1 MDRFDLQRLE
11 LHRRFVERT
20 AMNVQTLSEL
30 TLRFDHNA
38 LGPGAREQLRYI
50 AHNLAGAAG
59 TFGFPVVSATA
70 ADLEDRLLSPG
81 RHDIGQSCRAL
92 ITQLKQVTS
101 SMPAAPLRRQGDLQ
115 KRPIAT
121 ADSRAL
127 PEVVPNGVLIVA
139 RSPELDRL
147 SSIVAGLGYT
157 PIDVLTSKLEGPASI
172 AAALVSDTVPEAL
185 QICRRYSPQVPV
197 LLVGSDASFHGRLAA
212 VRMGTTGVLTRPVD
226 ASELADWLE
235 ELAPRETG
243 RPHFILI
250 VEGDRLLA
258 ETYALELE
266 SAGMRCEVVTDGAMT
281 LDRIAATNPDLV
293 LLETRLP
300 GINGIELARIIRQ
313 SRRDL
318 ALPIVFL
325 SSESDPLLQLEAR
338 TLGGDDFIE
347 KPVDREGLVALI
359 RLRAHRGAELRS
371 LMERDG
377 LTGLANHGRFMD
389 RLAQEL
395 ERCRRTKA
403 EVTVAMVDL
412 DHLQRINEQFG
423 HMGGDAVI
431 RVLAQV
437 LVARLRRIDVV
448 GRYDGD
454 QLAVI
459 LLDTAPELVGKV
471 LDQIREGFASLPFR
485 MADTA
490 FSATASIGVAGSR
503 DFPQIERLIGAAEAA
518 LADAKQA
525 GRNSLRC
532 AHAAAT
538 PEGAPVYSGPAM
550 PH

>member
-11 LHRRFVERT
+11 LHRRFIERT

-59 TFGFPVVSATA
+59 TFGFPIVSATA

-81 RHDIGQSCRAL
+81 RQDIGQSCRAL

-101 SMPAAPLRRQGDLQ
+101 SKPAIPLRRHGDNR
-115 KRPIAT
+115 RPPKVA
-121 ADSRAL
+121 ASAL
-127 PEVVPNGVLIVA
+127 SKAVPNGVLIVA

-157 PIDVLTSKLEGPASI
+157 PIDALTSKLEGPGSI
-172 AAALVSDTVPEAL
+172 AAALISDSVPEAL

-197 LLVGSDASFHGRLAA
+197 LLIGSDASFHSRLAA
-212 VRMGTTGVLTRPVD
+212 VRMGTTGVLARPVD

-235 ELAPRETG
+235 ELAPRDPG
-243 RPHFILI
+243 RPYFVLI

-266 SAGMRCEVVTDGAMT
+266 SAGMRCEVVTDGATT

-359 RLRAHRGAELRS
+359 RLRAHRGVELRS

-431 RVLAQV
+431 RALAQV

-471 LDQIREGFASLPFR
+471 LDQIREGFASLPFH